1 MRCGVDSHIVDR
13 ASSLRGRDVRILQW
27 VEHWTNFGARIIAVK
42 SDVSV
47 LVDGIGDN
55 LIVSI
60 AAAAVVCIN
69 ALELNRVAWEL
80 AEFQDVFVA
89 L

>member
-1 MRCGVDSHIVDR
+1 M
-13 ASSLRGRDVRILQW
+13 RILQW
-27 VEHWTNFGARIIAVK
+27 VEHWTNFGACIIAVQ
-42 SDVSV
+42 SNVSV

-60 AAAAVVCIN
+60 AAAAVVCIK